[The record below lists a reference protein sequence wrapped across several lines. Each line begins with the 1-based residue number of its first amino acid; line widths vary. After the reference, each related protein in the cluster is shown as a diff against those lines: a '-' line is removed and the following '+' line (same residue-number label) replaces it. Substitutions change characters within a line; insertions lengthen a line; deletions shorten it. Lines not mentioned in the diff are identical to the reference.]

1 MKTSALLEA
10 RENANDQV
18 AIVVSFASDWLR
30 GWCEFS
36 GPITEQRLVKSK
48 QSRITFDTKLK
59 IAENLQLVFLGKSGV
74 SFPQKTRR
82 QGTSEKSELQK
93 NRES

>member
-30 GWCEFS
+30 GWCEFY
-36 GPITEQRLVKSK
+36 GPITEQR
-48 QSRITFDTKLK
+48 
-59 IAENLQLVFLGKSGV
+59 
-74 SFPQKTRR
+74 
-82 QGTSEKSELQK
+82 
-93 NRES
+93 